1 MKVFQHIKIN
11 SLDDYFLNL
20 SQRNGNNV
28 FFYRINSYS
37 EHIWDFLCRYYNE
50 ARKNGVI
57 IDGRIPNVDQNQLS
71 YYYEMMGENFALDSQ
86 FIMTSLQKWLPR
98 MNAIQRNEISGAM
111 YDVLSGLSAKGKNNN
126 IIKNAYIKF
135 MCWLYYRFESLTS
148 HLGEDSIPKI
158 LCNGIGSHYELMLLS
173 MLSRSGCDIVLV
185 QTAGNSQYS
194 GFDPYSET
202 SDEWTDTG
210 TVFPSDFS
218 VRKLQQAVAEKIN
231 AVSVC
236 GQKPPYTVETNG
248 WAKGDGLTDVLTPV
262 SDRINRSDIICN
274 IFYRINGVYSRAD
287 YVNELISFRNSLN
300 NQNRKLIVVN
310 GEIAEPSYDEIS
322 EIKRSN
328 YNSPA
333 MAVSE
338 LARNIIISDS
348 KLQQMVRYEFS
359 QTMLKY
365 SGQSSVN
372 KFVNMCVYVLCWL
385 KRWQKQL
392 FANWKKESIPCFVL
406 FDCNMDENQI
416 IFTEILSALPV
427 DVLILNP
434 ALKDVCRINSESL
447 IEFTYDSPLEIDA
460 FPEDGVSMRA
470 GTVAYHAE
478 RELDTLMY
486 QDTGIYRNHQ
496 YSKASSIVL
505 DTMFEEIEI
514 LWNQELKY
522 RPNFSTANGEV
533 IIPVFFAKISGVKDG
548 NVKAYWQFVKRLIT
562 EDTIVINGNQRVS
575 ANPHSPNA
583 NPYSG
588 GGMTRS
594 LGSINPYS
602 LSSNANP
609 YSANIRN
616 SAPVQSGNTSQSSVA
631 FWKNG
636 SLQRSAIKNSP
647 DYPYKVLREEMQD
660 YILDK
665 LQLLI
670 DSRIIKGT
678 FENGMEYKI
687 ISTIL
692 NLDSINKEIVRKLQN
707 FDFTKKNPKI
717 LYINTGDNAI
727 TPEQAIVMEFLSM
740 AGFDILFIIPTGYY
754 NVENHYSRSIIS
766 EHQTGEYLYD
776 LKCPDFSRISA
787 GSRQPWHKKLFGRG
801 V

>member
-1 MKVFQHIKIN
+1 MFQHIKIS

-37 EHIWDFLCRYYNE
+37 DEVWEFLCRYYDE

-71 YYYEMMGENFALDSQ
+71 YYYEMMGENFSLNSQ

-98 MNAIQRNEISGAM
+98 MNAIQRNEISSAM
-111 YDVLSGLSAKGKNNN
+111 YDILAGLEAQGKNNN
-126 IIKNAYIKF
+126 MLRNAYIKF

-148 HLGEDSIPKI
+148 RLGEDNVPKI

-194 GFDPYSET
+194 GFDPHSET
-202 SDEWTDTG
+202 SDEWTNTG
-210 TVFPSDFS
+210 TAFPPDFS

-231 AVSVC
+231 VMSVC
-236 GQKPPYTVETNG
+236 GQKSSYTVETNG
-248 WAKGDGLTDVLTPV
+248 WAKGNGLEDALTPIAE
-262 SDRINRSDIICN
+262 RINVPDVICN
-274 IFYRINGVYSRAD
+274 IFYQINGVYSRAE
-287 YVNELISFRNSLN
+287 YVNELISFRNTLN
-300 NQNRKLIVVN
+300 SQNRSLIVVN
-310 GEIAEPSYDEIS
+310 SEIEEPSYDEIS

-328 YNSPA
+328 YKSPA

-338 LARNIIISDS
+338 LARNIILNDAD
-348 KLQQMVRYEFS
+348 LQQMVRYEFS
-359 QTMLKY
+359 QIMLKY

-385 KRWQKQL
+385 KRWQKKL
-392 FANWKKESIPCFVL
+392 FSGFKEKNISCFVL
-406 FDCNMDENQI
+406 FNCNMNENQVA
-416 IFTEILSALPV
+416 FTEILSRLPV
-427 DVLILNP
+427 DIIILNP
-434 ALKDVCRINSESL
+434 ELKDIYKIDNDNL
-447 IEFTYDSPLEIDA
+447 IEFTYDSSLEIEA
-460 FPEDGVSMRA
+460 FPEEGISMRA

-486 QDTGIYRNHQ
+486 QDSGIYRNHQ

-505 DTMFEEIEI
+505 DTMFEEIEL

-522 RPNFSTANGEV
+522 RPNFSTDNGEV
-533 IIPVFFAKISGVKDG
+533 MIPVFFAKVSGVKDG

-562 EDTIVINGNQRVS
+562 EDTIVINGTQRGSV
-575 ANPHSPNA
+575 NPHSPNA

-588 GGMTRS
+588 GGMNTRS
-594 LGSINPYS
+594 LGSVNPYS
-602 LSSNANP
+602 LGNANP

-616 SAPVQSGNTSQSSVA
+616 SAYSQSGNTSQSAVA

-636 SLQRSAIKNSP
+636 SLQRTTIKNSP
-647 DYPYKVLREEMQD
+647 EYPYKVLREEMQE

-678 FENGMEYKI
+678 FESGMEYKI

-692 NLDSINKEIVRKLQN
+692 NLDSFNKEIVRKLQN

-727 TPEQAIVMEFLSM
+727 TVEQAIVMEFLSM
-740 AGFDILFIIPTGYY
+740 AGFDILFIIPTGYC
-754 NVENHYSRSIIS
+754 NVENHYSQSIIS
-766 EHQTGEYLYD
+766 EHQTGEYMYD

-787 GSRQPWHKKLFGRG
+787 GSRQPWHKKLFGRS
-801 V
+801 

>member
-1 MKVFQHIKIN
+1 MFQHIKIN
-11 SLDDYFLNL
+11 SLDDYFFNL

-37 EHIWDFLCRYYNE
+37 DDIWNFLCRYYDE

-71 YYYEMMGENFALDSQ
+71 YYYEMMGESFSLDGQ
-86 FIMTSLQKWLPR
+86 FIMKSLQKWLPR

-111 YDVLSGLSAKGKNNN
+111 YNVLSGLQAQGKNNN
-126 IIKNAYIKF
+126 IIRNAYIKF

-148 HLGEDSIPKI
+148 HLGEDNIPKI
-158 LCNGIGSHYELMLLS
+158 LCVGIGSHYELMLLS
-173 MLSRSGCDIVLV
+173 MLSGAGCDIVIV

-194 GFDPYSET
+194 GFDPSSEI
-202 SDEWTDTG
+202 SDEWTNTG
-210 TVFPSDFS
+210 TAFPTDFS

-231 AVSVC
+231 TMRVC
-236 GQKPPYTVETNG
+236 GQKPSYTIETNG
-248 WAKGDGLTDVLTPV
+248 WAKGNGLEDVLTPV
-262 SDRINRSDIICN
+262 SERINRSDVICN
-274 IFYRINGVYSRAD
+274 ILYQINGVYSRAD
-287 YVNELISFRNSLN
+287 YVNELISFRNTLSTQKRN
-300 NQNRKLIVVN
+300 LIVAN
-310 GEIAEPSYDEIS
+310 GSIAEPSYDEIS

-338 LARNIIISDS
+338 LARNIILNNAE
-348 KLQQMVRYEFS
+348 LQQMVRYEFS

-372 KFVNMCVYVLCWL
+372 KFVNMCVYILCWL
-385 KRWQKQL
+385 KRWQKKM
-392 FANWKKESIPCFVL
+392 FSDFSGNNIPCFVL
-406 FDCNMDENQI
+406 FNCDIDENQAV
-416 IFTEILSALPV
+416 FTEILSRLPV

-434 ALKDVCRINSESL
+434 QMKNIRPINNDKF
-447 IEFTYDSPLEIDA
+447 IEFTHDSPLEIEV
-460 FPEDGVSMRA
+460 FPEEGVSMRA

-478 RELDTLMY
+478 RELNTIMY
-486 QDTGIYRNHQ
+486 QDSGIYRNHQ
-496 YSKASSIVL
+496 YSKASAIVL
-505 DTMFEEIEI
+505 DTMFEEIEL

-522 RPNFSTANGEV
+522 RPNFSTDNGEV
-533 IIPVFFAKISGVKDG
+533 MIPVFFAKVSGVKDG
-548 NVKAYWQFVKRLIT
+548 NVKAYWQFVKRLVN
-562 EDTIVINGNQRVS
+562 EDTIIINRNQRSSV
-575 ANPHSPNA
+575 NPHSST
-583 NPYSG
+583 YSG
-588 GGMTRS
+588 SNVNTRS

-602 LSSNANP
+602 SIGNANP
-609 YSANIRN
+609 YSANIR
-616 SAPVQSGNTSQSSVA
+616 STAPSGNTSQSAVA

-636 SLQRSAIKNSP
+636 SLQRTAIKNSP
-647 DYPYKVLREEMQD
+647 DYPYKVLREDMQE

-692 NLDSINKEIVRKLQN
+692 NLDSVNREIVRKLQN

-717 LYINTGDNAI
+717 LYINTGDNSI
-727 TPEQAIVMEFLSM
+727 TVEQAIAMEFLSM
-740 AGFDILFIIPTGYY
+740 TGFDVLFIIPTGYC

-766 EHQTGEYLYD
+766 EHQTGQYMYD

-801 V
+801 

>member
-1 MKVFQHIKIN
+1 MFQHIKIN

-37 EHIWDFLCRYYNE
+37 DDIWEFLCRYYEE

-71 YYYEMMGENFALDSQ
+71 YYYEMMGESFSLDSQ
-86 FIMTSLQKWLPR
+86 FIMTGLQKWLPR
-98 MNAIQRNEISGAM
+98 MNAIQRNEISSAM
-111 YDVLSGLSAKGKNNN
+111 YDVLSGLEAQGKNNN
-126 IIKNAYIKF
+126 IIRNAYIKF

-148 HLGEDSIPKI
+148 RLGEENVPKI

-173 MLSRSGCDIVLV
+173 MLSRAGCDIVLV

-194 GFDPYSET
+194 GFDPNSET
-202 SDEWTDTG
+202 SDEWTNTG
-210 TVFPSDFS
+210 TAFPEDFS

-231 AVSVC
+231 AISVC
-236 GQKPPYTVETNG
+236 GQKPSYIVETNG
-248 WAKGDGLTDVLTPV
+248 WAKGNGLEDVLTPA
-262 SDRINRSDIICN
+262 DERINQPDVICN
-274 IFYRINGVYSRAD
+274 ILYQINGVYSRAD
-287 YVNELISFRNSLN
+287 YVNELISFRNTLN
-300 NQNRKLIVVN
+300 SQKRNLIVVN
-310 GEIAEPSYDEIS
+310 GSIAEPSYDEIS

-328 YNSPA
+328 YSSPA

-338 LARNIIISDS
+338 LARNIILNNT

-372 KFVNMCVYVLCWL
+372 KFVNMCVYILCWL
-385 KRWQKQL
+385 KRWQKKL
-392 FANWKKESIPCFVL
+392 FSDFSGNNLPCFVL
-406 FDCNMDENQI
+406 FNCGMDENQAV
-416 IFTEILSALPV
+416 FTEILSRLPV

-434 ALKDVCRINSESL
+434 KLKNICPVNNDNL
-447 IEFTYDSPLEIDA
+447 IEFTHESPLEIEV
-460 FPEDGVSMRA
+460 FPEEGVSMRA

-505 DTMFEEIEI
+505 DTMFEEIEL

-522 RPNFSTANGEV
+522 RPNFSTDNGEV
-533 IIPVFFAKISGVKDG
+533 MIPVFFAKVSGVKDG

-562 EDTIVINGNQRVS
+562 EDTIVINGTQRGSV
-575 ANPHSPNA
+575 NPHSSGA

-588 GGMTRS
+588 GGMNTRS

-602 LSSNANP
+602 LSNANP

-616 SAPVQSGNTSQSSVA
+616 SAPVQSGNTSQSAVA

-636 SLQRSAIKNSP
+636 SLQRAAIKNSP

-687 ISTIL
+687 ISTVL
-692 NLDSINKEIVRKLQN
+692 SLDSVNREIVRKLQN
-707 FDFTKKNPKI
+707 FDFTKKNPKV

-740 AGFDILFIIPTGYY
+740 AGFDILFIIPTGYC

-766 EHQTGEYLYD
+766 EHQTGEYMYD

-801 V
+801 

>member
-1 MKVFQHIKIN
+1 MFQHIKIN

-20 SQRNGNNV
+20 SQRSGNNV

-37 EHIWDFLCRYYNE
+37 TDIWNFLCKYYDE

-71 YYYEMMGENFALDSQ
+71 YYYEMMGENFIMDSQ
-86 FIMTSLQKWLPR
+86 FIMTALQKWLPR
-98 MNAIQRNEISGAM
+98 MNAIQRNEISTAM
-111 YDVLSGLSAKGKNNN
+111 YGVLSGLASQGKNAN

-135 MCWLYYRFESLTS
+135 MCWLYYRFESLVS
-148 HLGEDSIPKI
+148 RLGDDSVPKI

-173 MLSRSGCDIVLV
+173 MLSGAGCDIVLV
-185 QTAGNSQYS
+185 QTAGNFQYS
-194 GFDPYSET
+194 GFDPDSRT
-202 SDEWTDTG
+202 SNAWADTG
-210 TVFPSDFS
+210 LPFPEDFS

-231 AVSVC
+231 TASVC
-236 GQKPPYTVETNG
+236 GQKPPFSVVTNV
-248 WAKGDGLTDVLTPV
+248 WAKGDGLEDILTEADKRG
-262 SDRINRSDIICN
+262 SQADSICN

-287 YVNELISFRNSLN
+287 YVNELISFRNTLN
-300 NQNRKLIVVN
+300 NQNRNLIVVN
-310 GEIAEPSYDEIS
+310 GSISEPSYDEIS

-338 LARNIIISDS
+338 LARNIVMSDQ
-348 KLQQMVRYEFS
+348 KLQQMIRYVFS

-365 SGQSSVN
+365 SGQSSIN

-392 FANWKKESIPCFVL
+392 FADRKSSDIPCFVL
-406 FDCNMDENQI
+406 FGCDINENQAV
-416 IFTEILSALPV
+416 FTEILSALPV

-434 ALKDVCRINSESL
+434 AMKNTCKINNSSL
-447 IEFTYDSPLEIDA
+447 VEFTYDSPLEIDA
-460 FPEDGVSMRA
+460 FPEGVAMRA

-496 YSKASSIVL
+496 YSRASSIVL

-522 RPNFSTANGEV
+522 RPNFSTENGEV
-533 IIPVFFAKISGVKDG
+533 MIPVFFAKISGVKDG
-548 NVKAYWQFVKRLIT
+548 NVKAYWQFVKRLVT
-562 EDTIVINGNQRVS
+562 EDTIVIDGYQRTS
-575 ANPHSPNA
+575 ANPHSPSANPYSSGNVTRSLGSLNPYSLGNA
-583 NPYSG
+583 NPYSVNRG
-588 GGMTRS
+588 
-594 LGSINPYS
+594 N
-602 LSSNANP
+602 
-609 YSANIRN
+609 
-616 SAPVQSGNTSQSSVA
+616 PVQQSDTSHSAVA

-636 SLQRSAIKNSP
+636 SLQRTAIKNSP
-647 DYPYKVLREEMQD
+647 SYPYKVLREEMQE

-692 NLDSINKEIVRKLQN
+692 NLDSVHREIVRKLQN

-717 LYINTGDNAI
+717 LYINTGDNTI
-727 TPEQAIVMEFLSM
+727 TPEQAIAMEFLSM
-740 AGFDILFIIPTGYY
+740 AGFDVLFMIPTGYC

-766 EHQTGEYLYD
+766 EHQAGQYIYD
-776 LKCPDFSRISA
+776 LKCPDLSRK
-787 GSRQPWHKKLFGRG
+787 HKKLFGRG
-801 V
+801 

>member
-1 MKVFQHIKIN
+1 MFQHIKIN
-11 SLDDYFLNL
+11 SLDDYFLSL
-20 SQRNGNNV
+20 SRRSGSKV

-37 EHIWDFLCRYYNE
+37 ESIWNFLCRYYDE

-71 YYYEMMGENFALDSQ
+71 YYYEIMGESFTSDKR

-98 MNAIQRNEISGAM
+98 MNAIQRNEITDAM
-111 YDVLSGLSAKGKNNN
+111 YDVLSGLAAQGKNEN
-126 IIKNAYIKF
+126 ILKNAYIKF

-148 HLGEDSIPKI
+148 RLGEDNIPKI

-185 QTAGNSQYS
+185 QTDGNSQYN
-194 GFDPYSET
+194 GFDPKSET
-202 SDEWTDTG
+202 SDLWENTG
-210 TVFPSDFS
+210 NPFPADFS
-218 VRKLQQAVAEKIN
+218 VRKLQQVSAEKAN
-231 AVSVC
+231 TASVC
-236 GQKPPYTVETNG
+236 GDRPVFEIVTNS
-248 WAKGDGLTDVLTPV
+248 WAKGDGLEDILTEAEKRGTQLNKV
-262 SDRINRSDIICN
+262 CN
-274 IFYRINGVYSRAD
+274 IFYQINGVYSRAD
-287 YVNELISFRNSLN
+287 YVNELISFRNSMN
-300 NQNRKLIVVN
+300 SQKRSLIVVN
-310 GEIAEPSYDEIS
+310 DEISEPSYDEIS
-322 EIKRSN
+322 AIKRSN
-328 YNSPA
+328 YNSAA

-338 LARNIIISDS
+338 LARNIVINDA
-348 KLQQMVRYEFS
+348 KLQQMVRYVFS

-365 SGQSSVN
+365 SGQSSIN
-372 KFVNMCVYVLCWL
+372 KFVNTCVYVICWL

-392 FANWKKESIPCFVL
+392 FVNWSADKIPCFVL
-406 FDCNMDENQI
+406 FNCNMNENQI
-416 IFTEILSALPV
+416 IFTEILSVLPV

-434 ALKDVCRINSESL
+434 ALKNVCKINNANLE
-447 IEFTYDSPLEIDA
+447 EFTYDNPLEIDA
-460 FPEDGVSMRA
+460 FPEEGVSMRA

-496 YSKASSIVL
+496 YSKASAIVL

-514 LWNQELKY
+514 LWSQELKY
-522 RPNFSTANGEV
+522 RPNFSTENGEV
-533 IIPVFFAKISGVKDG
+533 IIPVFFAKVSGVKDG
-548 NVKAYWQFVKRLIT
+548 NQKAYWQFVKKLVT
-562 EDTIVINGNQRVS
+562 EDTIVINGMHRGS
-575 ANPHSPNA
+575 ANPHSPA
-583 NPYSG
+583 VNPYSG

-594 LGSINPYS
+594 LGSLNPYS
-602 LSSNANP
+602 IVNANP
-609 YSANIRN
+609 YSANIRS
-616 SAPVQSGNTSQSSVA
+616 SAPAQSGNTSQSVS

-636 SLQRSAIKNSP
+636 SLQRDAIKNSP
-647 DYPYKVLREEMQD
+647 EYRYKVLREDLQE

-692 NLDSINKEIVRKLQN
+692 NLDGIDREIVRKLQN

-727 TPEQAIVMEFLSM
+727 SPEQAIAFEFLSM
-740 AGFDILFIIPTGYY
+740 AGFDVLFLIPTGYC
-754 NVENHYSRSIIS
+754 NVENHYSRPIIS
-766 EHQTGEYLYD
+766 EHQTGAYIYD
-776 LKCPDFSRISA
+776 MKCPNLAYKR
-787 GSRQPWHKKLFGRG
+787 KKLFGRG
-801 V
+801 

>member
-1 MKVFQHIKIN
+1 MFQHIKIN
-11 SLDDYFLNL
+11 SLDDYFLSL
-20 SQRNGNNV
+20 SRRSGSKV

-37 EHIWDFLCRYYNE
+37 ESIWDFLCRYYDE

-71 YYYEMMGENFALDSQ
+71 YYYEIMGESFTPEKQ

-98 MNAIQRNEISGAM
+98 MNAIQRNEITDAM
-111 YDVLSGLSAKGKNNN
+111 YDVLSGLAAQGKNEN
-126 IIKNAYIKF
+126 ILKNAYIKF

-148 HLGEDSIPKI
+148 RLGEDNIPKI

-185 QTAGNSQYS
+185 QTDGNSQYS
-194 GFDPYSET
+194 GFDPKSET
-202 SDEWTDTG
+202 SDLWENTG
-210 TVFPSDFS
+210 NPFPADFS
-218 VRKLQQAVAEKIN
+218 VRKLQQASAEKAN
-231 AVSVC
+231 TASVC
-236 GQKPPYTVETNG
+236 GDRPVFEIVTNS
-248 WAKGDGLTDVLTPV
+248 WAKGDGLEDILTEAEKRNTQSSKV
-262 SDRINRSDIICN
+262 CN
-274 IFYRINGVYSRAD
+274 IFYQINGVYSRAD
-287 YVNELISFRNSLN
+287 YVNELISFRNSMN
-300 NQNRKLIVVN
+300 SQKRSLIVVN
-310 GEIAEPSYDEIS
+310 DEISEPSYDEIS
-322 EIKRSN
+322 AIKRSN
-328 YNSPA
+328 YNSAA

-338 LARNIIISDS
+338 LARNIVINDA
-348 KLQQMVRYEFS
+348 KLQQMVRYVFS

-365 SGQSSVN
+365 AEQSSVN
-372 KFVNMCVYVLCWL
+372 KFVNICVYVICWL

-392 FANWKKESIPCFVL
+392 FVNWSADKIPCFVL
-406 FDCNMDENQI
+406 FNCNMNENQI

-434 ALKDVCRINSESL
+434 ALKNICNINNTNL
-447 IEFTYDSPLEIDA
+447 VEFTYDSPLEIDA
-460 FPEDGVSMRA
+460 FPEEGVSMRA

-496 YSKASSIVL
+496 YSKASAIVL

-514 LWNQELKY
+514 LWSQELKY
-522 RPNFSTANGEV
+522 RPNFSTENGEV
-533 IIPVFFAKISGVKDG
+533 IIPVFFAKVSGVKDG
-548 NVKAYWQFVKRLIT
+548 NQKAYWQFVKKLVT
-562 EDTIVINGNQRVS
+562 EDTIVINGMHRGS
-575 ANPHSPNA
+575 ANPHSPTVNL
-583 NPYSG
+583 YSG

-594 LGSINPYS
+594 LGSLNPYS
-602 LSSNANP
+602 TINANP
-609 YSANIRN
+609 YSANIR
-616 SAPVQSGNTSQSSVA
+616 SSVPAQSGNTSQSVS

-636 SLQRSAIKNSP
+636 SLQRDAIKNSP
-647 DYPYKVLREEMQD
+647 EYRYKVLREDLQE

-692 NLDSINKEIVRKLQN
+692 NLDSIDREIVRKLQN

-727 TPEQAIVMEFLSM
+727 SPEQAIAFEFLSM
-740 AGFDILFIIPTGYY
+740 AGFDVLFLIPTGYC
-754 NVENHYSRSIIS
+754 NVENHYSRPIIS
-766 EHQTGEYLYD
+766 EHQTGAYIYD
-776 LKCPDFSRISA
+776 MKCPNLAYKR
-787 GSRQPWHKKLFGRG
+787 KKLFGRG
-801 V
+801 

>member
-1 MKVFQHIKIN
+1 MFQHIKIT
-11 SLDDYFLNL
+11 SLDDYFLSL
-20 SQRNGNNV
+20 SRRDGNKV

-37 EHIWDFLCRYYNE
+37 QNIWDFLCRYYDE

-57 IDGRIPNVDQNQLS
+57 IDGRIPNVDQNQLA
-71 YYYEMMGENFALDSQ
+71 YYYEMMGESFTPDKR

-98 MNAIQRNEISGAM
+98 MNAIQRNEITDAM
-111 YDVLSGLSAKGKNNN
+111 YDVLSGLSAQGKNEN
-126 IIKNAYIKF
+126 ILKNAYIKF

-148 HLGEDSIPKI
+148 RLGEDKIPKI

-194 GFDPYSET
+194 GFDPKSET
-202 SDEWTDTG
+202 SDLWEDSAEP
-210 TVFPSDFS
+210 FPADFS
-218 VRKLQQAVAEKIN
+218 LRKLQQAVAEKVN
-231 AVSVC
+231 TASVC
-236 GQKPPYTVETNG
+236 GDKPAFEIVTNS
-248 WAKGDGLTDVLTPV
+248 WAKGDGLEDVLTEAEKRGTQLNTV
-262 SDRINRSDIICN
+262 CN
-274 IFYRINGVYSRAD
+274 IFYQINGVYSRAD
-287 YVNELISFRNSLN
+287 YVNELISFRNSMNSQKRNLVIVN
-300 NQNRKLIVVN
+300 NEVT
-310 GEIAEPSYDEIS
+310 EPSYDEIS
-322 EIKRSN
+322 AIKRSN

-333 MAVSE
+333 MCVSE
-338 LARNIIISDS
+338 LARNITISDA
-348 KLQQMVRYEFS
+348 KLQQMVRYIFS

-365 SGQSSVN
+365 SVQSSIN
-372 KFVNMCVYVLCWL
+372 KFVNICVYVICWL

-392 FANWKKESIPCFVL
+392 FVNWSADKIPCFV
-406 FDCNMDENQI
+406 FFNCNMNENQI

-427 DVLILNP
+427 DVLVLNP
-434 ALKDVCRINSESL
+434 ALKNVCQLNNSNL
-447 IEFTYDSPLEIDA
+447 QEFNYDSPLEVDA
-460 FPEDGVSMRA
+460 FPEEGVSMRA

-496 YSKASSIVL
+496 YSKASAIVL

-522 RPNFSTANGEV
+522 RPNFSTENGEV
-533 IIPVFFAKISGVKDG
+533 IIPVFFAKVSGVKDG
-548 NVKAYWQFVKRLIT
+548 NQKAYWQFVKKLVT
-562 EDTIVINGNQRVS
+562 EDTIVINGMHKGS
-575 ANPHSPNA
+575 ANPHSPTA

-594 LGSINPYS
+594 LGSLNPYS
-602 LSSNANP
+602 LGNANP
-609 YSANIRN
+609 YSANIR
-616 SAPVQSGNTSQSSVA
+616 SSMPAQSGNTSQSVS

-636 SLQRSAIKNSP
+636 SLQRTAIKNSP
-647 DYPYKVLREEMQD
+647 EYRYKVLREDLQE

-692 NLDSINKEIVRKLQN
+692 NLESVDKEIVRKLQN

-727 TPEQAIVMEFLSM
+727 SLEQAIAFEFLSM
-740 AGFDILFIIPTGYY
+740 AGFDVLFLIPTGYC
-754 NVENHYSRSIIS
+754 NVENHYSRPIIS
-766 EHQTGEYLYD
+766 EHQTGTYVYD
-776 LKCPDFSRISA
+776 MKCPNLAYKR
-787 GSRQPWHKKLFGRG
+787 KKLFGRG
-801 V
+801 

>member
-1 MKVFQHIKIN
+1 
-11 SLDDYFLNL
+11 

-37 EHIWDFLCRYYNE
+37 DDIWNFLCRYYDE

-71 YYYEMMGENFALDSQ
+71 YYYEMMGESFSLDGQ
-86 FIMTSLQKWLPR
+86 FIMKSLQKWLPR

-111 YDVLSGLSAKGKNNN
+111 YNVLSGLQAQGKNNN
-126 IIKNAYIKF
+126 IVRNAYIKF

-148 HLGEDSIPKI
+148 HLGEDNIPKI
-158 LCNGIGSHYELMLLS
+158 LCVGIGSHYELMLLS
-173 MLSRSGCDIVLV
+173 MLSGAGCDIVIV

-194 GFDPYSET
+194 GFDPASEI
-202 SDEWTDTG
+202 SYEWTNTG
-210 TVFPSDFS
+210 TAFPTDFS

-231 AVSVC
+231 AMRVC
-236 GQKPPYTVETNG
+236 GQKPSYTIETNG
-248 WAKGDGLTDVLTPV
+248 WAKGNGLEDVLTPV
-262 SDRINRSDIICN
+262 SERINHPDVICN
-274 IFYRINGVYSRAD
+274 ILYQINGVYSRAD
-287 YVNELISFRNSLN
+287 YVNELISFRNTLSTQKRN
-300 NQNRKLIVVN
+300 LIVAN
-310 GEIAEPSYDEIS
+310 GSIAEPSYDEIS

-328 YNSPA
+328 YNSHA

-338 LARNIIISDS
+338 LARNIIINNAE
-348 KLQQMVRYEFS
+348 LQQIVRYEFS

-365 SGQSSVN
+365 SVQSSVN
-372 KFVNMCVYVLCWL
+372 KFVNMCVYILCWL
-385 KRWQKQL
+385 KRWQKKL
-392 FANWKKESIPCFVL
+392 FSDFSGNNLPCFVL
-406 FDCNMDENQI
+406 FNCDIDENQA
-416 IFTEILSALPV
+416 IFTEILSGLPV

-434 ALKDVCRINSESL
+434 QMKNIRPINNDKF
-447 IEFTYDSPLEIDA
+447 IEFTHDSPLEIEV
-460 FPEDGVSMRA
+460 FPEEGVSMRA

-478 RELDTLMY
+478 RELNTIMY
-486 QDTGIYRNHQ
+486 QDSGIYRNHQ
-496 YSKASSIVL
+496 YSKASAIVL
-505 DTMFEEIEI
+505 DTMFEEIEL

-522 RPNFSTANGEV
+522 RPNFSTDNGEV
-533 IIPVFFAKISGVKDG
+533 MIPVFFAKVSGVKDG
-548 NVKAYWQFVKRLIT
+548 NVKAYWQFVKRLVN
-562 EDTIVINGNQRVS
+562 EDTIVINGNQRGSV
-575 ANPHSPNA
+575 NPHSST
-583 NPYSG
+583 YSG
-588 GGMTRS
+588 SNVNTRS

-602 LSSNANP
+602 PIGNANP

-616 SAPVQSGNTSQSSVA
+616 TAPSGNTSQSAVA

-636 SLQRSAIKNSP
+636 SLQRTAIKNSP
-647 DYPYKVLREEMQD
+647 DYPYKVLREDMQE

-692 NLDSINKEIVRKLQN
+692 NLDSVNREIVRKLQN

-717 LYINTGDNAI
+717 LYINTGDNSI
-727 TPEQAIVMEFLSM
+727 TVEQAIAMEFLSM
-740 AGFDILFIIPTGYY
+740 TGFDVLFIIPTGYC

-766 EHQTGEYLYD
+766 EHQTGQYMYD

-801 V
+801 